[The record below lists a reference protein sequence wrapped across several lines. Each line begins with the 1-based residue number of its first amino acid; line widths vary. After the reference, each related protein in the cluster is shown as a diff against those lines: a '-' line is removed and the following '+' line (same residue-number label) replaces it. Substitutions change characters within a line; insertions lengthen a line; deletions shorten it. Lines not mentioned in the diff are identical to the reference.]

1 MMEDNCGPSAPQLT
15 YQEAMLQLDNTI
27 GLAAPPDIVKVDQL
41 EELYRDLLGHR
52 QSGPAGRTVSGSARG
67 V

>member
-41 EELYRDLLGHR
+41 EELYRDLLGVCDGCR
-52 QSGPAGRTVSGSARG
+52 
-67 V
+67 